1 MLELRLSRTGFIFVG
16 LVCAFALSSVTGA
29 SAQHQAGLTASQP
42 TASAGEVASTQPAG
56 ETLDKGKEKTGMTG
70 SPTDSV
76 GVKYDPLTYH
86 IGVEDELAI
95 SVWHEQDLSM
105 NVAVRPDGMITL
117 PLLNDLKVTGM
128 TTKQLQDMLTE
139 KLKQMDILKEPQV
152 TVIVRQIHSR
162 KVYLVGQ
169 AVKPGIY
176 TLNDS
181 KTVLQLLA
189 EAGGPGLYA
198 KLGSIYIIRQQD
210 GVRRRL
216 PFNYK
221 KAISGKNISDDLVL
235 QPGDMVVVP

>member
-1 MLELRLSRTGFIFVG
+1 MLDLRLRRTGLLFVG
-16 LVCAFALSSVTGA
+16 ICVFAAVSVMGA
-29 SAQHQAGLTASQP
+29 WAQSPAGLTASQP
-42 TASAGEVASTQPAG
+42 SAAAGEVASTQPAA
-56 ETLDKGKEKTGMTG
+56 ENPDKDKEKVSMTG
-70 SPTDSV
+70 PRTDIA

-105 NVAVRPDGMITL
+105 NVVVRPDGMITL

-128 TTKQLQDMLTE
+128 TTKQLQDMLTG
-139 KLKQMDILKEPQV
+139 KLKDSDILKEPQV

-169 AVKPGIY
+169 AVRPGIY

-189 EAGGPGLYA
+189 EAGGPGPYA

-221 KAISGKNISDDLVL
+221 KAISGRNVSDDFVL
-235 QPGDMVVVP
+235 QPGDMVVLP